1 MDNPAAQGRAGAS
14 IKFMLQRK
22 NVLGGPLGICSNAP
36 KTGFYRNG
44 CCDTGEEDT
53 GQHTVCIVATEEFLA
68 FSKSHGNDLST
79 PMPQFGF
86 PGVKP
91 GDRWCLCVLRW
102 KEALEAGMA
111 PGVVLE
117 ATHEEALK
125 YVRLEDLL
133 THAVS
138 RSVC

>member
-1 MDNPAAQGRAGAS
+1 
-14 IKFMLQRK
+14 MLQRR
-22 NVLGGPLGICSNAP
+22 NVLGGPLGICSNSP

-44 CCDTGEEDT
+44 CCDTGEEDL

-68 FSKSHGNDLST
+68 YSKSRGNDLST
-79 PMPQFGF
+79 PKPQYAF

-102 KEALEAGMA
+102 KEALAEGMA

-125 YVRLEDLL
+125 YVELDDLL
-133 THAVS
+133 RCAVS
-138 RSVC
+138 KSVC